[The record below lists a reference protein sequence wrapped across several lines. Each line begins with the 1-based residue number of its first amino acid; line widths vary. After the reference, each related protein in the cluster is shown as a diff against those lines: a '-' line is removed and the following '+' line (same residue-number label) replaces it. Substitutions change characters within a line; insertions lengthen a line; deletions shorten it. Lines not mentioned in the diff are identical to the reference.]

1 MTNVILRCC
10 LFALPLSAM
19 AAQTPKAGDAGYPG
33 RPIRMI
39 VAQAAGGP
47 TDVAARVYATRLSEI
62 MGQQAVVDNRHGAGG
77 SVAGEITSRAPADGY
92 TLMVAANGTLA
103 IAPHL
108 IKLSYNARTD
118 FVPVALIGNS
128 PLGVMVAPNLPA
140 NSVKELLALAKARPG
155 KLNFGSSGAGATSHL
170 AGEQL
175 KMLTGAQIVHVPYKG
190 ASPALIGLAS
200 GEIDILISGLSSA
213 LPFVKQKQVKLL
225 AVSSAKRVPLMP
237 DLPSMAES
245 VPGYDVSSWYAV
257 LTPAGTPRPV
267 IEKLHELSNRALTTP
282 DVQARLISLG
292 MDPET
297 PTLKQLSDKLVNEFD
312 RWGRVVKAAGM
323 KSN

>member
-1 MTNVILRCC
+1 MILAMVRCC
-10 LFALPLSAM
+10 LVALPLSAL
-19 AAQTPKAGDAGYPG
+19 AAQTPKGGDANFPS
-33 RPIRMI
+33 RPVRMI

-47 TDVAARVYATRLSEI
+47 TDVAARVYAARLSEI

-77 SVAGEITSRAPADGY
+77 SVAGDITSRAPADGY

-118 FVPVALIGNS
+118 FVPIALIGNS
-128 PLGVMVAPNLPA
+128 PLGLMVAPNLPV

-175 KMLTGAQIVHVPYKG
+175 KMLTGVQIVHVPYKG
-190 ASPALIGLAS
+190 ASPALIGLATN
-200 GEIDILISGLSSA
+200 EIEILISGLSSA
-213 LPFVKQKQVKLL
+213 LPFIKQKQVKLL

-237 DLPSMAES
+237 ELPSVAEA

-257 LTPAGTPRPV
+257 LTPKGTPQPI
-267 IEKLHELSNRALTTP
+267 IEKLHALSNRALTMP
-282 DVQARLISLG
+282 DVQAKLISLG

-297 PTLKQLSDKLVNEFD
+297 PTLMELSTKLVNEYD
-312 RWGRVVKAAGM
+312 RWGKVVKAAGM

>member
-1 MTNVILRCC
+1 
-10 LFALPLSAM
+10 
-19 AAQTPKAGDAGYPG
+19 
-33 RPIRMI
+33 
-39 VAQAAGGP
+39 
-47 TDVAARVYATRLSEI
+47 
-62 MGQQAVVDNRHGAGG
+62 
-77 SVAGEITSRAPADGY
+77 
-92 TLMVAANGTLA
+92 
-103 IAPHL
+103 
-108 IKLSYNARTD
+108 
-118 FVPVALIGNS
+118 
-128 PLGVMVAPNLPA
+128 
-140 NSVKELLALAKARPG
+140 
-155 KLNFGSSGAGATSHL
+155 
-170 AGEQL
+170 
-175 KMLTGAQIVHVPYKG
+175 MLTGAQIVLVPYKG

-225 AVSSAKRVPLMP
+225 AVSSAKRVPLLP